1 MSQFKEEVKKSYAK
15 AINKHIQSRL
25 TEQSSCCS
33 PSSTPIESE
42 KLAQA
47 DCCPPS
53 TSEMKKESTIPSFG
67 CVINLAQKANIQQG
81 DIVVD
86 LGSGAGHDLFQAAEL
101 VGPEGRAIGID
112 FTTEMINAGMKN
124 ATEKGLTNVDFRLSD
139 IENINILPDNFAD
152 VIISN
157 CVINLTMDKG
167 AVFKE
172 AFRILKPGGH
182 LVDADIISR
191 DHLPSEIT
199 QDPQAWCSCLG
210 GALTEKRYVDKIQKA
225 GFEEINVTI
234 FSDFD
239 YKDNQFQNGVI
250 EARKPVNRVS

>member
-25 TEQSSCCS
+25 IEQSNCCS
-33 PSSTPIESE
+33 PSATPIENE
-42 KLAQA
+42 KLTQT

-53 TSEMKKESTIPSFG
+53 TSEKEKESVIPSFG
-67 CVINLAQKANIQQG
+67 CVINLVQKANIQKG

-86 LGSGAGHDLFQAAEL
+86 LGSGAGHDLFQAADL

-112 FTTEMINAGMKN
+112 FTPDMIIAGMKS
-124 ATEKGLTNVDFRLSD
+124 ATKKGYTNVDFRLSD
-139 IENINILPDNFAD
+139 IENIEILPDNFAD

-172 AFRILKPGGH
+172 AFRILKPGGR
-182 LVDADIISR
+182 LVDADIIAS
-191 DHLPSEIT
+191 DQLPSEIT
-199 QDPQAWCSCLG
+199 QDPEAWCSCLG
-210 GALTEKRYVDKIQKA
+210 GALTEEGYSEKIKEA
-225 GFEEINVTI
+225 GFKEVQVTI
-234 FSDFD
+234 FNDFK
-239 YKDNQFQNGVI
+239 YLENKFYSGII
-250 EARKPVNRVS
+250 ETQKPAT